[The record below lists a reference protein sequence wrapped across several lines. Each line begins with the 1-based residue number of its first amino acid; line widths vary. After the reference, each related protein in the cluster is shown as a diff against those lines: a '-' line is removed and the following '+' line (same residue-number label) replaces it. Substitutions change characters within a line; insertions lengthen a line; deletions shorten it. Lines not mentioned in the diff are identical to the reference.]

1 MKASLRAY
9 GASLVN
15 PKFAPTSLK
24 VALLVGSLLF
34 AMSDLRQ
41 RS

>member
-1 MKASLRAY
+1 MKASLKAY
-9 GASLVN
+9 GASLVH

-34 AMSDLRQ
+34 AMSDLQQ